1 MKQFLFA
8 KKSIALRILGFI
20 TPVLLLS
27 GCGKEEEV
35 VPETHIVVEAP
46 KVSVDEFIDDANK
59 KLDVATLENN
69 TAQWVYESFITDD
82 TALISAQS
90 SERFLNTQKELQA
103 HARDYQQTSMSPVTA
118 KAYTNLTKGRELL
131 PPDKPEEISE
141 LAALGT
147 KMSGIYGAAKYC
159 KDGKDGKDGKDSKES
174 KDGKNCRDLTALSDV
189 MANSRNY
196 DELLDAWT
204 GWHSISPQY
213 RNDYARYIEL
223 ANAGARAY
231 GFNDLGAS
239 WRSGYDMR
247 APDFET
253 EVERLWTQVEPLYK
267 SLQCKVRGDL
277 SKHYGVDKVPL
288 DKPIPA
294 HLLGDMWSQQWSNV
308 YSLVEPYPG
317 VGSLDITGALVKQ
330 KKDAIAITK
339 IAENFFVSLGLQK
352 LPESFWQKSM
362 LTKPRDRDVVCHASA
377 WTMDARNDVR
387 IKQCIQPNEEEFLT
401 IHHELGHVYYFLA
414 YNKLP
419 MLFQNGAHDGF
430 HEAIGDTIML
440 SITPEYLKKAGL
452 IDKVVTNDQATI
464 NQQMRMALEKIAFL
478 PFGKLIDQWRWKV
491 YSGEIKPEDYN
502 KSWWQL
508 RTQYQGIAAP
518 VVRSEND
525 FDAGAKYHIAA
536 NVPYT
541 RYFLAHILQFQFHKA
556 LCDAAGFKGP
566 LYQCSIYDS
575 KAAGEK
581 LQTLLAAGA
590 SQPWQD
596 TLQAAIGTRQMDAS
610 AILEYFAPL
619 SAWLEQQNKGK
630 TCGW

>member
-1 MKQFLFA
+1 MNSFFSFRKSASMSLVASALILTACA
-8 KKSIALRILGFI
+8 KK
-20 TPVLLLS
+20 
-27 GCGKEEEV
+27 EV
-35 VPETHIVVEAP
+35 PAETHMVAVAP
-46 KVSVDEFIDDANK
+46 KMTVDEFIDEANK

-82 TALISAQS
+82 SALISAKS
-90 SERFLNTQKELQA
+90 SEQFLTTQKELQA
-103 HARDYQQTSMSPVTA
+103 HAREYQQVAMNPTTA

-131 PPDKPEEISE
+131 PPDKPEEIAE

-147 KMSGIYGAAKYC
+147 KMSGIYGSAKYC
-159 KDGKDGKDGKDSKES
+159 KDEKDKSGKDE
-174 KDGKNCRDLTALSDV
+174 KNCRDLTALSEV
-189 MANSRNY
+189 LATSRNY
-196 DELLDAWT
+196 DDLLDAWT

-213 RNDYARYIEL
+213 RNEYARYIEL
-223 ANAGARAY
+223 ANSGALAY

-239 WRSGYDMR
+239 WRSGYDMP
-247 APDFET
+247 AAEFET

-267 SLQCKVRGDL
+267 SLHCKVRSDL
-277 SKHYGVDKVPL
+277 SKRYGADKVPL

-308 YSLVEPYPG
+308 YNLVEPYPG

-330 KKDAIAITK
+330 KKDAVAITK
-339 IAENFFVSLGLQK
+339 IAENFFVSLGLQP

-362 LTKPRDRDVVCHASA
+362 LTKPRDREVVCHASA

-387 IKQCIQPNEEEFLT
+387 VKQCIQPTEEEFLT

-440 SITPEYLKKAGL
+440 SITPDYLKKVGL
-452 IDKVVTNDQATI
+452 IDKVVSNDQSTI

-491 YSGEIKPEDYN
+491 YSGETKTEDYN

-508 RTQYQGIAAP
+508 RTQYQGVAAP
-518 VVRSEND
+518 VARSESD

-556 LCDAAGFKGP
+556 LCNAADFKGP
-566 LYQCSIYDS
+566 LHQCSIYDS

-619 SAWLEQQNKGK
+619 SAWLDEQNKGK

>member
-1 MKQFLFA
+1 MTSFLFVKKPLIVGASVCVFSSLLVLSACA
-8 KKSIALRILGFI
+8 KKENQAA
-20 TPVLLLS
+20 
-27 GCGKEEEV
+27 
-35 VPETHIVVEAP
+35 HIVVAAP
-46 KVSVDEFIDDANK
+46 KPTVEEFIDAANK
-59 KLDVATLENN
+59 KLDVAALENN
-69 TAQWVYESFITDD
+69 TAQWVYENFITDD
-82 TALISAQS
+82 TALISAKS
-90 SERFLNTQKELQA
+90 SENFLTIQKALLSQA
-103 HARDYQQTSMSPVTA
+103 REYQQAPMSPVTA
-118 KAYTNLTKGRELL
+118 KAYTNLTKGRDLL
-131 PPDKPEEISE
+131 PPDKPEDISE
-141 LAALGT
+141 LASLGT

-159 KDGKDGKDGKDSKES
+159 KGDKSEN
-174 KDGKNCRDLTALSDV
+174 NCRDLTALSNL
-189 MANSRNY
+189 MATSRNY

-223 ANAGARAY
+223 ANTGAKAY

-239 WRSGYDMR
+239 WRSGYDMP
-247 APDFET
+247 AADFDK
-253 EVERLWTQVEPLYK
+253 EVERLWTQVAPLYK
-267 SLQCKVRGDL
+267 SLQCKVRSDL
-277 SKHYGVDKVPL
+277 SKHYGADKVPL

-294 HLLGDMWSQQWSNV
+294 HLLGDMWSQQWGNV
-308 YSLVEPYPG
+308 YSLVEPYAG
-317 VGSLDITGALVKQ
+317 AGSLDITDALVKQ

-352 LPESFWQKSM
+352 LPDSFWQKSM
-362 LTKPRDRDVVCHASA
+362 LTKPRDREVVCHASA
-377 WTMDARNDVR
+377 WTMDAKNDVR
-387 IKQCIQPNEEEFLT
+387 VKQCIQSNEEEFLT

-419 MLFQNGAHDGF
+419 MLFQSGAHDGF

-440 SITPEYLKKAGL
+440 SITPEYLKKVGL
-452 IDKVVTNDQATI
+452 IDKVVTNDHAII
-464 NQQMRMALEKIAFL
+464 NQQMRMALEKVAFL

-518 VVRSEND
+518 IPRSESD

-590 SQPWQD
+590 SKPWQD
-596 TLQAAIGTRQMDAS
+596 TLETAIGTRQMDAS

-619 SAWLEQQNKGK
+619 SAWLEEQNKGQA
-630 TCGW
+630 CGW

>member
-1 MKQFLFA
+1 MNSILCA
-8 KKSIALRILGFI
+8 KKALTVGVAASLL
-20 TPVLLLS
+20 VLS
-27 GCGKEEEV
+27 ACAKKEAA
-35 VPETHIVVEAP
+35 PETHIVAAAP
-46 KVSVDEFIDDANK
+46 KITVDEFITEANK
-59 KLDVATLENN
+59 QLDVATLENN
-69 TAQWVYESFITDD
+69 TAQWVYESFINDD
-82 TALISAQS
+82 TALIAAKS
-90 SERFLNTQKELQA
+90 SESFLTVQKTLLSQA
-103 HARDYQQTSMSPVTA
+103 REYQQVPMSPATA
-118 KAYTNLTKGRELL
+118 KAYTNLTKGHDLL
-131 PPDKPEEISE
+131 PPDKAEDISE

-147 KMSGIYGAAKYC
+147 KMSGIYGSAKYC
-159 KDGKDGKDGKDSKES
+159 KGDKSE
-174 KDGKNCRDLTALSDV
+174 KNCRDLEQLSDV
-189 MANSRNY
+189 MATSRNY

-223 ANAGARAY
+223 ANAGAKAY

-239 WRSGYDMR
+239 WRSGYDMP
-247 APDFET
+247 AADFDK

-267 SLQCKVRGDL
+267 SLQCKVRSDL
-277 SKHYGVDKVPL
+277 SKHYGADKVPL

-294 HLLGDMWSQQWSNV
+294 HLLGDMWSQSWGNV

-317 VGSLDITGALVKQ
+317 AGSLEITGALVKQ
-330 KKDAIAITK
+330 KKDAVAIAK
-339 IAENFFVSLGLQK
+339 IAENFFISLGLQK
-352 LPESFWQKSM
+352 LPDSFWQKSM
-362 LTKPRDRDVVCHASA
+362 LTKPRDREVVCHASA
-377 WTMDARNDVR
+377 WTMDAKNDVR

-440 SITPEYLKKAGL
+440 SITPEYLKKIGL
-452 IDKVVTNDQATI
+452 IDKVVTNDHAII
-464 NQQMRMALEKIAFL
+464 NQQMRMALEKVAFL

-502 KSWWQL
+502 KSWWKL

-518 VVRSEND
+518 IPRSESD

-581 LQTLLAAGA
+581 LEKLLAAGA

-596 TLQAAIGTRQMDAS
+596 TLEAAIGTRQMDAS

-619 SAWLEQQNKGK
+619 SAWLEEQNKGQA
-630 TCGW
+630 CGW

>member
-1 MKQFLFA
+1 MNSFLFL
-8 KKSIALRILGFI
+8 KRLLSVSILA
-20 TPVLLLS
+20 PVLLL
-27 GCGKEEEV
+27 CACAKKEDQAA
-35 VPETHIVVEAP
+35 HIVVAAP
-46 KVSVDEFIDDANK
+46 KATVDEFIDAANK
-59 KLDVATLENN
+59 KLDVATQENN
-69 TAQWVYESFITDD
+69 SAQWVYETYINDD
-82 TALISAQS
+82 SALIAAKS
-90 SERFLNTQKELQA
+90 SENFLTTQKALLAQA
-103 HARDYQQTSMSPVTA
+103 REYQQAPMNPVTA

-131 PPDKPEEISE
+131 PPDKSEEITE
-141 LAALGT
+141 LAGLGT

-159 KDGKDGKDGKDSKES
+159 KGDKSEA
-174 KDGKNCRDLTALSDV
+174 NCRDLTALSTV
-189 MANSRNY
+189 MATSRNY
-196 DELLDAWT
+196 EELLDAWT

-213 RNDYARYIEL
+213 RNDYTRYIEL
-223 ANAGARAY
+223 ANGGARAY
-231 GFNDLGAS
+231 SFSDLGAS
-239 WRSGYDMR
+239 WRSGYDMP
-247 APDFET
+247 AADFDK
-253 EVERLWTQVEPLYK
+253 EVERLWTQVAPLYN
-267 SLQCKVRGDL
+267 SLQCKVRNDL

-294 HLLGDMWSQQWSNV
+294 HLLGDMWSQQWGNV

-317 VGSLDITGALVKQ
+317 VGSLDITDALVKQ
-330 KKDAIAITK
+330 KKDAITITK

-362 LTKPRDRDVVCHASA
+362 LTKPRDREVVCHASA
-377 WTMDARNDVR
+377 WTMDAKNDVR
-387 IKQCIQPNEEEFLT
+387 IKECIQPNEEEFLT
-401 IHHELGHVYYFLA
+401 VHHELGHIYYFLA

-440 SITPEYLKKAGL
+440 SITPEYLKKVGL
-452 IDKVVTNDQATI
+452 IDKVVNNDRAVI
-464 NQQMRMALEKIAFL
+464 NQQMRMALEKVAFL

-518 VVRSEND
+518 VPRSESD

-566 LYQCSIYDS
+566 LHQCSIYDS
-575 KAAGEK
+575 KTAGEK
-581 LQTLLAAGA
+581 LQKLMAAGA

-596 TLQAAIGTRQMDAS
+596 TLETAIGTRQMDAL

-619 SAWLEQQNKGK
+619 STWLEEQNKGQA
-630 TCGW
+630 CGW

>member
-1 MKQFLFA
+1 MSSFFYFKESAVFGLVISSVMLSACA
-8 KKSIALRILGFI
+8 KK
-20 TPVLLLS
+20 
-27 GCGKEEEV
+27 EV
-35 VPETHIVVEAP
+35 PTQTHIVAVAP
-46 KVSVDEFIDDANK
+46 KMTVDEFIDEANK

-82 TALISAQS
+82 SALISAKS
-90 SERFLNTQKELQA
+90 SEQFLTTQKELQA
-103 HARDYQQTSMSPVTA
+103 HARDYQQVPMNPTTA
-118 KAYTNLTKGRELL
+118 KAYTNLTKGSDLL

-141 LAALGT
+141 LATLGT
-147 KMSGIYGAAKYC
+147 KMSGIYGSAKYC
-159 KDGKDGKDGKDSKES
+159 KDE
-174 KDGKNCRDLTALSDV
+174 KNCRDLTALSEV
-189 MANSRNY
+189 LATSRNY

-213 RNDYARYIEL
+213 RNEYARYIEL

-239 WRSGYDMR
+239 WRSGYDMP
-247 APDFET
+247 AAEFEN

-267 SLQCKVRGDL
+267 SLHCKVRNDL
-277 SKHYGVDKVPL
+277 SKRYGADKVPL

-308 YSLVEPYPG
+308 YNLVEPYPG
-317 VGSLDITGALVKQ
+317 IGTLDITGALVKQ
-330 KKDAIAITK
+330 KKDAVAITK
-339 IAENFFVSLGLQK
+339 IAENFFVSLGLQP
-352 LPESFWQKSM
+352 LPESFWKKSM
-362 LTKPRDRDVVCHASA
+362 LTKPRDREVVCHASA

-387 IKQCIQPNEEEFLT
+387 VKQCIQPTEEEFLT

-419 MLFQNGAHDGF
+419 MLFQDGAHDGF

-440 SITPEYLKKAGL
+440 SITPDYLKNIGL
-452 IDKVVTNDQATI
+452 IDKVVSSDQAII

-491 YSGEIKPEDYN
+491 YSGEIKSEDYN

-508 RTQYQGIAAP
+508 RTQYQGVAAP
-518 VVRSEND
+518 VARSESD

-556 LCDAAGFKGP
+556 LCNAAGFRGP
-566 LYQCSIYDS
+566 LHQCSIYDS

-619 SAWLEQQNKGK
+619 STWLDEQNKGRS
-630 TCGW
+630 CGW

>member
-1 MKQFLFA
+1 MNSFLFA
-8 KKSIALRILGFI
+8 KKPLSIAGVSVLASL
-20 TPVLLLS
+20 LLLS
-27 GCGKEEEV
+27 ACAKKENQEA
-35 VPETHIVVEAP
+35 HIVVAAP
-46 KVSVDEFIDDANK
+46 KATVDEFIADANK
-59 KLDVATLENN
+59 KLDAATLENN

-82 TALISAQS
+82 TALIAAKS
-90 SERFLNTQKELQA
+90 SESFLNVQKVLLSQA
-103 HARDYQQTSMSPVTA
+103 REYQQVPMSPATA
-118 KAYTNLTKGRELL
+118 KAYTNLTKGKDLL

-141 LAALGT
+141 LAGLGT
-147 KMSGIYGAAKYC
+147 KMSGIYGSAKYC
-159 KDGKDGKDGKDSKES
+159 KGDKSES
-174 KDGKNCRDLTALSDV
+174 NCRDLTALSDL
-189 MANSRNY
+189 MATSRNY

-223 ANAGARAY
+223 ANTGAKAY

-239 WRSGYDMR
+239 WRSGYDMP
-247 APDFET
+247 AADFDK
-253 EVERLWTQVEPLYK
+253 EVERLWTQVAPLYK
-267 SLQCKVRGDL
+267 SLQCKVRSDL
-277 SKHYGVDKVPL
+277 SKHYGADKVPL

-294 HLLGDMWSQQWSNV
+294 HLLGDMWSQQWGNV

-317 VGSLDITGALVKQ
+317 AGSLDITDALVKQ
-330 KKDAIAITK
+330 KKDAVAITK

-352 LPESFWQKSM
+352 LPDSFWQKSM
-362 LTKPRDRDVVCHASA
+362 LTKPRDREVVCHASA
-377 WTMDARNDVR
+377 WTMDAKDDVR

-440 SITPEYLKKAGL
+440 SITPEYLKKVGL
-452 IDKVVTNDQATI
+452 IDKVVTNDHAII
-464 NQQMRMALEKIAFL
+464 NQQMRMALEKVAFL

-518 VVRSEND
+518 VPRSESD

-581 LQTLLAAGA
+581 LEKLLAAGA

-596 TLQAAIGTRQMDAS
+596 TLETAIGTRQMDAS

-619 SAWLEQQNKGK
+619 SAWLEEQNKGQA
-630 TCGW
+630 CGW

>member
-1 MKQFLFA
+1 VALNNFWFEYRFMNLLLMF
-8 KKSIALRILGFI
+8 KKPVILGFI
-20 TPVLLLS
+20 ASAAILS
-27 GCGKEEEV
+27 SCAKKE
-35 VPETHIVVEAP
+35 VPQETHIVAVAP
-46 KVSVDEFIDDANK
+46 KMTVDEFIDDANK

-69 TAQWVYESFITDD
+69 TAQWVYETYITDD
-82 TALISAQS
+82 SALISAKS
-90 SERFLNTQKELQA
+90 SERFLTTQKELQA
-103 HARDYQQTSMSPVTA
+103 HAREYQQAPMNAVTA
-118 KAYTNLTKGRELL
+118 KAYINLTKGRELL

-141 LAALGT
+141 LATLGT

-159 KDGKDGKDGKDSKES
+159 KEGDKGE
-174 KDGKNCRDLTALSDV
+174 KNCRDLTALSEV
-189 MANSRNY
+189 MAKSRNY
-196 DELLDAWT
+196 EELLDAWT

-213 RNDYARYIEL
+213 RNEYARYIEL
-223 ANAGARAY
+223 ANVGARAY

-239 WRSGYDMR
+239 WRSGYDMP
-247 APDFET
+247 AVDFET
-253 EVERLWTQVEPLYK
+253 EVERLWAQVEPLYK
-267 SLQCKVRGDL
+267 SLQCKVRSDL
-277 SKHYGVDKVPL
+277 SRHYGVDKVPL

-294 HLLGDMWSQQWSNV
+294 HLLGDMWSQQWGNV

-317 VGSLDITGALVKQ
+317 VGSLNITDALVKQ
-330 KKDAIAITK
+330 KKDAVAITK
-339 IAENFFVSLGLQK
+339 IAENFFVSLGMQS

-362 LTKPRDRDVVCHASA
+362 LTKPPERDVVCHASA
-377 WTMDARNDVR
+377 WTMDARKDVR
-387 IKQCIQPNEEEFLT
+387 IKQCIQPTEEEFLT
-401 IHHELGHVYYFLA
+401 IHHELGHIYYFLA
-414 YNKLP
+414 YNNLP
-419 MLFQNGAHDGF
+419 ILFQNGAHDGF
-430 HEAIGDTIML
+430 HEAIGDTVML
-440 SITPEYLKKAGL
+440 SITPEYLKKVGL
-452 IDKVVTNDQATI
+452 IDKVISNDQATI

-491 YSGEIKPEDYN
+491 YSGEIKPENYN

-518 VVRSEND
+518 VDRSESD

-556 LCDAAGFKGP
+556 LCNAAGFKGP

-619 SAWLEQQNKGK
+619 TTWLDEQNKGK